1 MENSYSIQGYTIEG
15 LSRLNNTR
23 HEIRI
28 EAKENTA
35 ESKPA
40 IPKRTNKITNNK
52 YTDEQKAEIIR
63 LKKEEK
69 MPRKLIAEK
78 FGITVKAV
86 EHILYDKPRYV
97 IGTGTQLDESQLKWF
112 IKHYKHTK
120 NDDIVAK
127 LNISHAS
134 LHRLARQHNLKK
146 SKNFMR
152 KTQLEAMAKAKESH
166 EINGT
171 YPPKG
176 YEIPKSDIARFKKGE
191 GIWTRVSKKRAKQ
204 MHQNSAESL
213 KQRRAKEKRR
223 VLYGLEQETKL
234 KVVAQSKS
242 KVCLRCNMKK
252 KHGYVVDSRD
262 SNIMYYTDD
271 TKRSKIMEQHAVALG
286 FEIRKK

>member
-23 HEIRI
+23 HEIAI
-28 EAKENTA
+28 EAKEKTA

-69 MPRKLIAEK
+69 MPRKEIAEK

-97 IGTGTQLDESQLKWF
+97 IGTGTKLDESQLKWF

-120 NDDIVAK
+120 NDEIVAK

-146 SKNFMR
+146 SKDFMR

-176 YEIPKSDIARFKKGE
+176 YVIPKTEEARFKKGE

-213 KQRRAKEKRR
+213 KLRRAKEKRR
-223 VLYGLEQETKL
+223 VLFGLEQETKL
-234 KVVAQSKS
+234 RVVVTPRPKISLK
-242 KVCLRCNMKK
+242 CNMKRKYGYIVQRCKDVIYYDNNTMRKPEIEK
-252 KHGYVVDSRD
+252 KAIGFGY
-262 SNIMYYTDD
+262 
-271 TKRSKIMEQHAVALG
+271 
-286 FEIRKK
+286 EIREK